1 MNICDG
7 VRGMEK
13 GLRRGSEGM
22 GHVRLAERRVAL
34 SLDRHTSRHPLRGTL
49 SEAHTP
55 GRTLFASY

>member
-1 MNICDG
+1 MNIYG
-7 VRGMEK
+7 K